1 MRSEALLPPFW
12 VKISIILNNSAM
24 GIYSPENFPTANGLY
39 GTKYTGVN
47 FSQVAKPMESY
58 NEQVSQPELLGAAM
72 KRCVEMVQASK
83 PTALEV
89 VTKEEPNMP
98 HRIF

>member
-1 MRSEALLPPFW
+1 ME
-12 VKISIILNNSAM
+12 
-24 GIYSPENFPTANGLY
+24 IYSPENFPTANGLY

-47 FSQVAKPMESY
+47 FSQVAETMESY
-58 NEQVSQPELLGAAM
+58 NERVSQPELLGAAM